1 MPKTATG
8 QAAAPAADAS
18 VGPLE
23 RGLTVLRTL
32 ALAPG
37 NRLRPSDLVRATG
50 LARSPVDRIAAT
62 LVRLGHLREQ
72 DGRDLVLT
80 PKVLEFGLAYL
91 RSSRFPQALSPLA
104 VALADDLDES
114 VSVAVPDDDA
124 VRFVVQTP
132 RRRALSVTFRTGDA
146 LPAERCA
153 PGALFAAEWDDR
165 RFERWHARVLAD
177 PGNAGFPALPRTPHR
192 PAQGPAPAPSP
203 AQFRALAAEAARH
216 GWALDDQLV
225 EPGLIAVAVP
235 VRDGSGNV
243 VAALSVASHTSRHSA
258 ASLRDRALT
267 AMLDTA
273 QQMTRALGVHEDQ
286 PAVQPPSRDDSLDP
300 KQELGP
306 EYLQSLARGL
316 SVLASLATPGGMT
329 LAEVAQATALP
340 RATARRSLLTL
351 EHLGYVAEDG
361 RRFSALPRV
370 LELGYPIVSARR
382 LADLAQPHLVDL
394 VHRVHESTSVA
405 VLDGP
410 DIRYV
415 ARVAAS
421 RIMHVDITVGT
432 RFPAHATSLGRVLL
446 AGLAPDRRAAW
457 LAGAGLTPLT
467 RHTVTDPARLE
478 ALLRDTESNGYALV
492 DQELEEGVRS
502 VAVPLRGPDGRV
514 VAAMNVSLHAGRT
527 ALQDVPGLL
536 LPALRETAKHITED
550 IALVFALQPFEP

>member
-1 MPKTATG
+1 MPKTVTDRAATP
-8 QAAAPAADAS
+8 ATPAADAS

-32 ALAPG
+32 ASTRG

-62 LVRLGHLREQ
+62 LVRLGYLREE

-80 PKVLEFGLAYL
+80 PKVLELGLAYL
-91 RSSRFPQALSPLA
+91 YSSRLPEALGPLA
-104 VALADDLDES
+104 DALADELDES

-132 RRRALSVTFRTGDA
+132 RRRALSVTFRPGDA

-153 PGALFAAEWDDR
+153 PGALFAAEWDEQ

-177 PGNAGFPALPRTPHR
+177 PENAAFPALPRTPSR
-192 PAQGPAPAPSP
+192 PAPAL

-235 VRDGSGNV
+235 IRDGSGNL

-273 QQMTRALGVHEDQ
+273 QRMTQALAAYEER
-286 PAVQPPSRDDSLDP
+286 PAVQPLSRDNSLDP

-316 SVLASLATPGGMT
+316 AVLASLATPGGMT

-361 RRFSALPRV
+361 RRFIPLPRV
-370 LELGYPIVSARR
+370 LELGYPTVSARP

-410 DIRYV
+410 DIRYI

-432 RFPAHATSLGRVLL
+432 RFPAHATSMGRVLL

-457 LAGAGLTPLT
+457 LAGAGLAPLT

-478 ALLRDTESNGYALV
+478 AVLRETEGNGYALV

-502 VAVPLRGPDGRV
+502 VAVPLRGPDGQV
-514 VAAMNVSLHAGRT
+514 VAAVNVSLHAGRT
-527 ALQDVPGLL
+527 SLQDVPGLL
-536 LPALRETAKHITED
+536 LPALRETAKRITED
-550 IALVFALQPFEP
+550 IARVFALQPLQR